1 MSTPLFNDRDR
12 RARNGRLALQALHRK
27 ELGDSGRRIQQSRE
41 AAQHELDRIAAFLPR
56 GPSIAGMTMS
66 EISQLTGLSRPHA
79 VRAAEQGR
87 RRDARRD
94 AGCAER
100 TRRAWTTNGRAA
112 LRRHEDRRAFSRRGG
127 GQDLLARELVSV
139 ALGYYTAGAQTAFV
153 MLTEAGVAELHALL
167 SRSSMIA
174 GG

>member
-41 AAQHELDRIAAFLPR
+41 AAQHELDRIAAFLPGAR
-56 GPSIAGMTMS
+56 HAGMTMS
-66 EISQLTGLSRPHA
+66 EISQLTGLSRPTLYELQNRGGAGTPDVTLA
-79 VRAAEQGR
+79 VLSALGGLGPQTAEQLSGVTKI
-87 RRDARRD
+87 
-94 AGCAER
+94 AEHLVAEAV
-100 TRRAWTTNGRAA
+100 T
-112 LRRHEDRRAFSRRGG
+112 
-127 GQDLLARELVSV
+127 DLLARELVSV

-167 SRSSMIA
+167 SRSR
-174 GG
+174 